1 MTTIDKAGTGFH
13 SGFSLLSQL
22 LGVGVGMGL
31 GVGVID
37 ANNRD
42 LLGDHLTIQQ
52 SWKMGILDV
61 MWANEYFNATHRF
74 VRKYA

>member
-52 SWKMGILDV
+52 S
-61 MWANEYFNATHRF
+61 
-74 VRKYA
+74 